1 MFSFKAEDEPQD
13 DTSDPW
19 GSVFVD
25 VVTWLTTSRTC
36 LVAGAAALGLGAYS
50 AIIQTTR
57 TTYFCSSVHDNA
69 GRDFGLQF
77 VGLALDAVILVLLW
91 RVLWWA
97 QSTQARLHSLF
108 TILRDFLLPGSLILI
123 ASVIFGRSSIR
134 FIHMSD
140 AFADGLL
147 LSTLLI
153 ASAFLMCESTPLTP
167 LSIITVTYGLTASLQ
182 NVDRMKTW
190 LHGTAPQAFLPL
202 YLLCFG
208 YFLILS
214 RNHTHMLSTG
224 LRVFIFFAM
233 TATIFSCLPIALL
246 RGKDQ
251 KMVPHPLHNLIYKA
265 RIESDRWLTK
275 VSVSDSLRIA
285 VAEYKERN
293 GGRNPPPGFD
303 AWYEFAR
310 SKKSVIIDDFG
321 QISKDIS
328 SFWEVPPETLRSRI
342 GLLSE
347 QPGIGMVQIRS
358 GAVSTES
365 VKDDPDAWV
374 LQGLVAMISEFS
386 KHLPDMDIPVNL
398 FDHPRVLSSHDGAPM
413 SRVSSLPE
421 RRHMQS
427 LACPPSSAVG
437 SGQPVQLRDISL
449 TSFKPYSKGQFITSW
464 EKALS
469 TCDQPDIP
477 YLHGFHTSPPPLRTL
492 NTHLVPLFSRAK
504 TSGFADILIPFLD
517 EQRGSEDPFDSKRN
531 ALYWR
536 GGYGDVTAGPQSLR
550 GNHKHRLAH
559 MVNNATEADETV
571 VALPGKGNKFRYAP
585 VKTRNLNKLLPMDVG
600 FTTDPAAHACSGR
613 DCAAAFSEFGAEEG
627 GDALESRYALLLD
640 ADSGPASSPGILA
653 SLRSTS
659 VPFVSTIF
667 TEWFTE
673 RIHPWVHFV
682 PIDVRYTDLH
692 STLTYFTGLRSEEA
706 REEGNVEVTLE
717 GKDAVVEGAVGDA
730 RWIASQG
737 RTWAGT
743 ALRREDME
751 VYLFRLLLEWGRVMD
766 DEREGLGFVY
776 EGG

>member
-1 MFSFKAEDEPQD
+1 M
-13 DTSDPW
+13 
-19 GSVFVD
+19 D

-36 LVAGAAALGLGAYS
+36 LVGGAAALSLGAYT
-50 AIIQTTR
+50 AISQTTR
-57 TTYFCSSVHDNA
+57 TTYFCSSVNDNA
-69 GRDFGLQF
+69 GWDSGLQF
-77 VGLALDAVILVLLW
+77 FGLALDAVILILLW
-91 RVLWWA
+91 RVLWWT

-108 TILRDFLLPGSLILI
+108 TILRDCLLPGSLILI
-123 ASVIFGRSSIR
+123 ASVIFGQSSIR

-140 AFADGLL
+140 AVADGILL
-147 LSTLLI
+147 AAFLI
-153 ASAFLMCESTPLTP
+153 ASAHLMCESTPLTP
-167 LSIITVTYGLTASLQ
+167 LSVIITTYGLAASLQ
-182 NVDRMKTW
+182 NVDRMRTW
-190 LHGTAPQAFLPL
+190 LHGTASQAFLPL

-246 RGKDQ
+246 RAKDQ
-251 KMVPHPLHNLIYKA
+251 KMLPHPLHSMIYKA
-265 RIESDRWLTK
+265 RIESDRWLTR
-275 VSVSDSLRIA
+275 VSVSDSLRLA
-285 VAEYKERN
+285 VSEYKERN
-293 GGRNPPPGFD
+293 DGRDPPPGFD

-310 SKKSVIIDDFG
+310 SKKSVIIDNFG
-321 QISKDIS
+321 QIGKDLAP
-328 SFWEVPPETLRSRI
+328 FWEASPETLRSRI
-342 GLLSE
+342 GLLGE

-365 VKDDPDAWV
+365 VKDDPNAWV

-386 KHLPDMDIPVNL
+386 THLPDMDIPINL

-413 SRVSSLPE
+413 SRVPSLPE

-427 LACPPSSAVG
+427 LACPPGSAVG

-449 TSFKPYSKGQFITSW
+449 TSFKPYSNGQFITNW
-464 EKALS
+464 EKCLS
-469 TCDQPDIP
+469 ICDQPDIT
-477 YLHGFHTSPPPLRTL
+477 YLHGFHTSPPSLRTL
-492 NTHLVPLFSRAK
+492 NTQFVPLFSRAK
-504 TSGFADILIPFLD
+504 TSGFADIIIPFLD
-517 EQRGSEDPFDSKRN
+517 EQSGSNDAFDSKRN

-536 GGYGDVTAGPQSLR
+536 GGYGDSAAGPHSLR

-559 MVNNATEADETV
+559 LVNNASAADETV
-571 VALPGKGNKFRYAP
+571 VALPGRGNKFRYAP
-585 VKTRNLNKLLPMDVG
+585 VRTRNLNKLLPMDVG

-613 DCAAAFSEFGAEEG
+613 ACAAAFSEFGAEEG
-627 GDALESRYALLLD
+627 RDALENRYALLLD
-640 ADSGPASSPGILA
+640 SDSGPAASPGILTA
-653 SLRSTS
+653 LRSSS

-692 STLTYFTGLRSEEA
+692 STLAYFTGLKSEEGK
-706 REEGNVEVTLE
+706 EEGDVEVTLE
-717 GKDAVVEGAVGDA
+717 GKDAVVKGAVGDA

-751 VYLFRLLLEWGRVMD
+751 VYLFRLLLEWGRVVD
-766 DEREGLGFVY
+766 DKREELGFVY